1 MLNENIILSSNNIET
16 WINHCLLERTKNNF
30 FTNKT
35 SYLKSQTTPTVDKPA
50 TANNKT

>member
-1 MLNENIILSSNNIET
+1 MDQSLFSRI
-16 WINHCLLERTKNNF
+16 RTKNNF